1 MRTEKEIK
9 LERLTIDKAVKE
21 LMNECIKKWSKG
33 QLDTSTIMELL
44 SMPMI
49 VFNTLNWVLGDTSG
63 VEVKNVIS
71 GTENITRCLKANKP
85 LPKADQAKWFAQLSQ
100 MKKEH
105 PRLYKAISE
114 DKRELL
120 EIDWNSFESEDDI

>member
-9 LERLTIDKAVKE
+9 LERLTVDKAVKE

-49 VFNTLNWVLGDTSG
+49 VFNALNWVLGDT
-63 VEVKNVIS
+63 
-71 GTENITRCLKANKP
+71 
-85 LPKADQAKWFAQLSQ
+85 D
-100 MKKEH
+100 
-105 PRLYKAISE
+105 
-114 DKRELL
+114 
-120 EIDWNSFESEDDI
+120 

>member
-9 LERLTIDKAVKE
+9 LERLTVDKAVKE

-49 VFNTLNWVLGDTSG
+49 VFNALNWVLG
-63 VEVKNVIS
+63 
-71 GTENITRCLKANKP
+71 
-85 LPKADQAKWFAQLSQ
+85 
-100 MKKEH
+100 
-105 PRLYKAISE
+105 